1 MLRPILAVIA
11 GYAVWTVIWLTGG
24 VTLFPESSKAAAQ
37 GEPVTD
43 TGVLVRY
50 LILSVVCSAAAGVV
64 ARLVGGKKGM
74 AAAIV
79 TAVLLLL
86 TGIGVQ
92 AGVWRQ
98 MPFWYH
104 LTFLI
109 LLVPVTLV
117 GARLVPRKRPA

>member
-1 MLRPILAVIA
+1 MLRAILAVIA
-11 GYAVWTVIWLTGG
+11 GYAVWTAVWLTGG
-24 VTLFPESSKAAAQ
+24 LVLFAESSKAAAQ

-43 TGVLVRY
+43 IGVLVRY
-50 LILSVVCSAAAGVV
+50 LVLSVVCSAAAGVV
-64 ARLVGGKKGM
+64 ARLIGGKNGM

-79 TAVLLLL
+79 TAILLLL

-92 AGVWRQ
+92 AGAWHQ
-98 MPFWYH
+98 MPLWYH

-117 GARLVPRKRPA
+117 GARLMPRKRPA

>member
-1 MLRPILAVIA
+1 MLRVILAVIA
-11 GYAVWTVIWLTGG
+11 GYAVWTVVWLAGG
-24 VTLFPESSKAAAQ
+24 RVFFPESTKAAAQ

-43 TGVLVRY
+43 IGVLVRY

-74 AAAIV
+74 AAAVV
-79 TAVLLLL
+79 TADLLLL
-86 TGIGVQ
+86 TGIVVQ
-92 AGVWRQ
+92 AGAWRQ

-104 LTFLI
+104 LSFLV

-117 GARLVPRKRPA
+117 AARLTVRTPAG